1 MLTCQDWLAEVLIV
15 AVTLANG
22 VFLAIMG
29 ATEEPVLVYGLF
41 FVYHCLFE
49 LMVPVASAM
58 VVRRLGSTKYDL
70 LFTANAALSLVLQS
84 LLQFLVGKQALDL
97 SIGAE
102 FVAFGAWLLLA
113 GLLLAAGQ
121 LCFAGLLMRRSCCTA
136 DERRRCCLPDARQ
149 PAGHASL
156 QV

>member
-1 MLTCQDWLAEVLIV
+1 M

-49 LMVPVASAM
+49 LMVPLASAL
-58 VVRRLGSTKYDL
+58 VARRLGSTKYAL
-70 LFTANAALSLVLQS
+70 LFTTNAALSLVLQS
-84 LLQFLVGKQALDL
+84 LLQFVVGKQVLDL

-113 GLLLAAGQ
+113 GLLLGLGQ
-121 LCFAGLLMRRSCCTA
+121 LWAAGLLF
-136 DERRRCCLPDARQ
+136 RRRCSRPDERSAVVAH
-149 PAGHASL
+149 PSL